1 MRLRKVSA
9 GNMNQ
14 TFLKDGAEDSNA
26 LNQEKS
32 VEKTNQGKS
41 VKTNQGKSVEE
52 TNQGKS
58 VKTNQ
63 GKSAEEQEELN
74 TTYSLADVTVT
85 RSAFKITQLN

>member
-14 TFLKDGAEDSNA
+14 TFLKDGAEDSKA
-26 LNQEKS
+26 
-32 VEKTNQGKS
+32 TNRE
-41 VKTNQGKSVEE
+41 KSVEE
-52 TNQGKS
+52 TNHGKS

>member
-41 VKTNQGKSVEE
+41 VKTNQGKS
-52 TNQGKS
+52 
-58 VKTNQ
+58 
-63 GKSAEEQEELN
+63 AEEQEELN

>member
-1 MRLRKVSA
+1 MRKVSA

-14 TFLKDGAEDSNA
+14 TFLKDGAEDSKEKSVEET
-26 LNQEKS
+26 NQGKS
-32 VEKTNQGKS
+32 VEKTNHGKS

-52 TNQGKS
+52 
-58 VKTNQ
+58 
-63 GKSAEEQEELN
+63 QEEMN

>member
-14 TFLKDGAEDSNA
+14 TFLKDGAEDSSNA
-26 LNQEKS
+26 PNQEKS
-32 VEKTNQGKS
+32 VEKTNH
-41 VKTNQGKSVEE
+41 GKSVEE
-52 TNQGKS
+52 TNHGKS

-63 GKSAEEQEELN
+63 GKSAEEQEEMN

>member
-26 LNQEKS
+26 PDQE
-32 VEKTNQGKS
+32 
-41 VKTNQGKSVEE
+41 KSVEE
-52 TNQGKS
+52 TNQGKNVEETNHGKS
-58 VKTNQ
+58 VKTNH

>member
-26 LNQEKS
+26 PNQEKS
-32 VEKTNQGKS
+32 VEKTNQGK
-41 VKTNQGKSVEE
+41 NVEE
-52 TNQGKS
+52 TNHGKS

-63 GKSAEEQEELN
+63 GKNAEEQEEMN

>member
-26 LNQEKS
+26 PNQEKS
-32 VEKTNQGKS
+32 VEKTNHGKS

-52 TNQGKS
+52 
-58 VKTNQ
+58 
-63 GKSAEEQEELN
+63 QEEMN
-74 TTYSLADVTVT
+74 TTYSLTDVTVT

>member
-26 LNQEKS
+26 PNQEKS

-41 VKTNQGKSVEE
+41 DEKTNH
-52 TNQGKS
+52 
-58 VKTNQ
+58 